1 MAPVGGWTVQN
12 PYIDSSA
19 APTEATLASGELFV
33 SGWLLCLALLLRTYK
48 IVIAPMVVSLAT
60 TVPGLF
66 ESLISTIQDC
76 GDIAISKILGKNIF
90 NVLVVVGLCGVASA
104 GEGLMVVPLIVNRDF
119 PITMIIVLARLG
131 GRWVPLD
138 RILEGWQSSQLDSG
152 NGL

>member
-1 MAPVGGWTVQN
+1 MAPVGAWTVQN

-33 SGWLLCLALLLRTYK
+33 SGWLLCLALLLSTYQ
-48 IVIAPMVVSLAT
+48 IVIAPTVVSLGT
-60 TVPGLF
+60 IVPGLF

-104 GEGLMVVPLIVNRDF
+104 GEGLMVVPLIVNRDS
-119 PITMIIVLARLG
+119 RL
-131 GRWVPLD
+131 R
-138 RILEGWQSSQLDSG
+138 
-152 NGL
+152 

>member
-1 MAPVGGWTVQN
+1 LAPVGGWTVQN
-12 PYIDSSA
+12 PNIDSSA
-19 APTEATLASGELFV
+19 ALTEATLASGELFV
-33 SGWLLCLALLLRTYK
+33 SGWLLCLALLLSTNQ
-48 IVIAPMVVSLAT
+48 IVIAPTVVSLGT
-60 TVPGLF
+60 IVPGVF

-138 RILEGWQSSQLDSG
+138 RILEGWESSQLDSG

>member
-1 MAPVGGWTVQN
+1 LAPVGGWTVQN
-12 PYIDSSA
+12 PNIDSSA
-19 APTEATLASGELFV
+19 ALTEATLASGELFV
-33 SGWLLCLALLLRTYK
+33 SGWLFCLALLLSTNQ
-48 IVIAPMVVSLAT
+48 IVIAPTVVSLGT
-60 TVPGLF
+60 IVPGVF

-76 GDIAISKILGKNIF
+76 GDIAISKILGKNSF

-138 RILEGWQSSQLDSG
+138 RILEGWESSQLDSG

>member
-12 PYIDSSA
+12 PHIDSSA
-19 APTEATLASGELFV
+19 ALTEATLASGELFV
-33 SGWLLCLALLLRTYK
+33 SGWLLCLALLLSTNQ
-48 IVIAPMVVSLAT
+48 IVIAPTVVSLGT
-60 TVPGLF
+60 IVPGVF

-90 NVLVVVGLCGVASA
+90 NFFVVVGLCGVASA
-104 GEGLMVVPLIVNRDF
+104 GEGLMVVPLMVNRDF
-119 PITMIIVLARLG
+119 LITIPIVLARLG

-138 RILEGWQSSQLDSG
+138 RILEGWESSQLDSG

>member
-12 PYIDSSA
+12 PHIDSSA

-48 IVIAPMVVSLAT
+48 IVIAPTLVSLGT

-76 GDIAISKILGKNIF
+76 GDIAISKILDKNIF
-90 NVLVVVGLCGVASA
+90 NVLVVVGLCSVASA
-104 GEGLMVVPLIVNRDF
+104 GEGPMVLPLIVKRDF
-119 PITMIIVLARLG
+119 PITMLIVLARLG

-138 RILEGWQSSQLDSG
+138 RILEGWESSQLDSG

>member
-1 MAPVGGWTVQN
+1 LAPVGGWTVQN

-48 IVIAPMVVSLAT
+48 IVIAPTVVFLAT
-60 TVPGLF
+60 TMPGLF

-104 GEGLMVVPLIVNRDF
+104 GEGPMVVPLIVNRDF

-138 RILEGWQSSQLDSG
+138 RILEGWESSQLDSS

>member
-12 PYIDSSA
+12 PNIDSSA
-19 APTEATLASGELFV
+19 ALTEATLASGELFV
-33 SGWLLCLALLLRTYK
+33 SGWLLCLALLLSTNQ
-48 IVIAPMVVSLAT
+48 IVIAPTVVSLGT
-60 TVPGLF
+60 IVPGVF

-104 GEGLMVVPLIVNRDF
+104 GEGPMVVPLIVNRDF

-138 RILEGWQSSQLDSG
+138 RILEGWESSQLDSG

>member
-1 MAPVGGWTVQN
+1 
-12 PYIDSSA
+12 
-19 APTEATLASGELFV
+19 
-33 SGWLLCLALLLRTYK
+33 
-48 IVIAPMVVSLAT
+48 MVFLGT

-66 ESLISTIQDC
+66 ESLISTIQDY

-90 NVLVVVGLCGVASA
+90 NVLVVVCLCGVASA
-104 GEGLMVVPLIVNRDF
+104 GEGPMVVPLIVNRDF

-138 RILEGWQSSQLDSG
+138 RILEGWESSQLDSS

>member
-1 MAPVGGWTVQN
+1 MAPVGGRTVQN
-12 PYIDSSA
+12 PNIDSSA
-19 APTEATLASGELFV
+19 ALTEATLASGELFV
-33 SGWLLCLALLLRTYK
+33 SGWLLCLALLLSTNQ
-48 IVIAPMVVSLAT
+48 IVIAPRVVSLVTSA
-60 TVPGLF
+60 PGLL

-138 RILEGWQSSQLDSG
+138 RILEGWESSQLDSS